1 LLYFHAART
10 SFCILHPPIPSPCYS
25 SSPSSPPPPYL
36 YSSFRTV
43 GSVSLTSPYTFSGF
57 SSVRSGISSF
67 SFFIPIPPVIKKTPA
82 AWQIPLLLQII
93 LFQQFVLLFPFL
105 SAELIFI
112 NLKRRIS
119 ETGHGIE
126 HHHKG
131 VYRLLCEPVELIA
144 QYPQKC

>member
-1 LLYFHAART
+1 
-10 SFCILHPPIPSPCYS
+10 PS
-25 SSPSSPPPPYL
+25 SSPPPPYS

-43 GSVSLTSPYTFSGF
+43 GSVSLTSPYTSSGF

-67 SFFIPIPPVIKKTPA
+67 SFFIPIPPCKLKRHP
-82 AWQIPLLLQII
+82 PPGRCLLLLQII

-105 SAELIFI
+105 GAEFIFI

-119 ETGHGIE
+119 ETGHRIE

-131 VYRLLCEPVELIA
+131 VY
-144 QYPQKC
+144 

>member
-10 SFCILHPPIPSPCYS
+10 SFCILHPPIPSPGHS

-82 AWQIPLLLQII
+82 AWQIPSTSSDYSFSII
-93 LFQQFVLLFPFL
+93 RFAFYLFVCQTYFYKSQTPYIRTRPPHI
-105 SAELIFI
+105 APPQ
-112 NLKRRIS
+112 RR
-119 ETGHGIE
+119 
-126 HHHKG
+126 
-131 VYRLLCEPVELIA
+131 L
-144 QYPQKC
+144 